1 MASPQHQQLLPHNTE
16 VSCDSSGEGGVSV
29 RISSSAKHK
38 HGGGTGALGGMGGG
52 GFMGGGSKHCKYSI
66 SSSCSSG
73 ESGVRRPAVKGLRT
87 QRKMPQL
94 FERSAGHFWD
104 PKFDSPI
111 LEEACRERCF
121 PQTQRRFRY
130 VLFYLCSASLLWGL
144 YFGANPDR
152 CDQTVFLIPT
162 ACFFLF
168 CLLLFLLTF
177 TRLYVRCYNQASLL
191 LIVVTFAL
199 TLAPQIQTAG
209 FRDLETLP
217 PEDVL
222 EDPGDFSGMDPR
234 NVTFNQDLPMGSGWA
249 PCLSPVGTFSL
260 GMEVLLLLYS
270 VLHVRLYASVLLG
283 LLYSV
288 LFEALGWL
296 HLTDA
301 VGYSW
306 SQASGGANLDWDTLH
321 WLAPAK
327 ALLHLCAHAIGI
339 HLFIMS
345 EVRSRSTFLKVGQA
359 IMHGK
364 DLEVEKALKERM
376 IHSVMPRR
384 VADDLMKQGDE
395 EGLSGENTAK
405 RYSSSGAAAVISSPK
420 NSKRN
425 KTSIPR
431 GQIIFRPFNMKRMEP
446 VSILFADIVGF
457 TKMSANKSAHALV
470 GLLNDLFGRFD
481 RLCELTC
488 CEKISTLGDCYYCV
502 AGCPEPRPDH
512 SYCCVEMGLGMIQAI
527 EQFCQEKREMV
538 NMRVGVHTGTVLCG
552 ILGMKRFKF
561 DVWSNDVNLA
571 NLMEQLGV
579 AGKVH
584 LSEATANFLD
594 DRYQRE
600 DGRVTERVGQS
611 VVADQLKGLKTY
623 LISGRKVE
631 PCHCSCSQ
639 LGLAGLEPGGGTR
652 AHTPDGPDG
661 APSACGLNQ
670 GGASDRAKSSCP
682 TCSVAPLPGEDQ
694 VLAEGMVQ
702 NGCHDDHK
710 TNSSKDTSSVKCP
723 SQATVGHGPKTL
735 NGLLSPRLEEPLTN
749 SQTSLCEMLQEKEK
763 KWGGGAM
770 GAGMDHSVLIPLR
783 SKNFRE
789 RSDAHFVDVIK
800 EDSLM
805 KDYFFKPPIHKLSHT
820 FLDRT
825 LESAYRTSYQ
835 EEVETQAVVQ
845 TFASPTFSS
854 FLDMVLCCSVFL
866 ALSLACFLRPL
877 LSPSVYP
884 PPVLALAVASLAA
897 LLEALALVLSIRV
910 AFYLNNVLSCTRTLL
925 RTISGWVPRH
935 LAGAVLVSLPAVS
948 VFSHV
953 TCDMRPSI
961 QFTMF
966 TCCAVIIAIIQYC
979 NFCQLSCWMRSAM
992 ATVVG
997 LVLLALL
1004 FSPPCRTANSVLFWS
1019 YDATNNSNGSSGGTG
1034 EPEAASDPLPRPQ
1047 DLLGPEVGV
1056 AFFLLLLLVWFLNR
1070 EFEVSYRL
1078 HYHGNV
1084 EADQHRI
1091 KIQNMRD
1098 QADWLLRN
1106 IIPIHVA
1113 EQLKVT
1119 QSYSK
1124 NHDNVGVIF
1133 ASIVN
1138 FSEFYEESYE
1148 GGKECYRVLNELI
1161 GDFDELLRKPAFD
1174 NIEKIKTIG
1183 ATYMAAAGL
1192 NTQQCAEAPH
1202 PHAHLRALFDF
1213 ALEMM
1218 RVVDDFNKNMLGF
1231 KFKLRI
1237 GFNHGPL
1244 TAGVIGTTKLL
1255 YDIWGDTVNIAS
1267 RMDTT
1272 GVECRVQVSE
1282 ESYCALSAMDYEFDY
1297 RGTVN
1302 VKGKGQM
1309 KTFLFPKSTDSGTPV
1324 PQYQLSVSPEIRVQV
1339 DGSIGR
1345 SPTDE
1350 LSNIMPSSLA
1360 GVLSNPT
1367 TSINPGV
1374 SVSLQR
1380 PETGVVEAGDRQDAR
1395 GQSYCSPTTTE
1406 NTTARSSS
1414 STTSQVGPSSLPIT
1428 SLGEPTLKVQHLN
1441 PPVTSLLG
1449 VPLTVQQ
1456 TSLPDTSFGGF
1467 PQTSTNVQK
1476 QNLPIT
1482 NVSGGTT
1489 AKVQPPNHSMAS
1501 LGGAHPST
1509 NVLRQPNL
1517 VASTTTL
1524 QPNSPQNPESW
1535 KVLEKTDTEEDCD
1548 EIIGELT
1555 KL

>member
-1 MASPQHQQLLPHNTE
+1 MVTRSLQ
-16 VSCDSSGEGGVSV
+16 
-29 RISSSAKHK
+29 
-38 HGGGTGALGGMGGG
+38 
-52 GFMGGGSKHCKYSI
+52 GGSKHCKYSI

-73 ESGVRRPAVKGLRT
+73 ESAIRKPVVKGLRT

-94 FERSAGHFWD
+94 FERSAGHFWN
-104 PKFDSPI
+104 PKFDSNI

-121 PQTQRRFRY
+121 PQTQRRFRC
-130 VLFYLCSASLLWGL
+130 VLFYLVAASLLWGL
-144 YFGANPDR
+144 FFIANANR
-152 CDQTVFLIPT
+152 CERTAFLLPT
-162 ACFFLF
+162 AAF
-168 CLLLFLLTF
+168 LLLCSVLFAFTF
-177 TRLYVRCYNQASLL
+177 TRFYVHCYNQASLL

-199 TLAPQIQTAG
+199 TLAPQIQTSG
-209 FRDLETLP
+209 FSDFNVPSLKDE
-217 PEDVL
+217 EDA
-222 EDPGDFSGMDPR
+222 GDFSGTEDK
-234 NVTFNQDLPMGSGWA
+234 NLTFEATRSGGPVA

-260 GMEVLLLLYS
+260 GMEVLSLLYS
-270 VLHVRLYASVLLG
+270 FLHVRLYASLLLG

-288 LFEALGWL
+288 LFETLGWM
-296 HLTDA
+296 HLIQGNGWRNSTEEH
-301 VGYSW
+301 
-306 SQASGGANLDWDTLH
+306 LETLY
-321 WLAPAK
+321 WLIPGRVI
-327 ALLHLCAHAIGI
+327 LHLCAHVIGI

-384 VADDLMKQGDE
+384 VADELMKQSDDDNDN
-395 EGLSGENTAK
+395 SVK
-405 RYSSSGAAAVISSPK
+405 RYSTGAVIAGASSPR
-420 NSKRN
+420 STKRK

-502 AGCPEPRPDH
+502 AGCPEPREDH
-512 SYCCVEMGLGMIQAI
+512 AYCCVEMGLGMIQAI
-527 EQFCQEKREMV
+527 EQFCQEKTEMV

-584 LSEATANFLD
+584 LSEATDKFLD
-594 DRYQRE
+594 DRYLRE
-600 DGRVTERVGQS
+600 DGRVTERIGPS
-611 VVADQLKGLKTY
+611 VVVDQLKGFKTY
-623 LISGRKVE
+623 LISGRKVK
-631 PCHCSCSQ
+631 HTQWSC
-639 LGLAGLEPGGGTR
+639 P
-652 AHTPDGPDG
+652 
-661 APSACGLNQ
+661 PSAL
-670 GGASDRAKSSCP
+670 
-682 TCSVAPLPGEDQ
+682 VAPELRKSLSASSFSHTSYILKCLFITTLFCSSLIVCIFHLNLLQGPPGR
-694 VLAEGMVQ
+694 
-702 NGCHDDHK
+702 
-710 TNSSKDTSSVKCP
+710 S
-723 SQATVGHGPKTL
+723 PKTL
-735 NGLLSPRLEEPLTN
+735 NGLLSPHLEQPLTH

-763 KWGGGAM
+763 KWPGGGGGICSM
-770 GAGMDHSVLIPLR
+770 GTMDHSALIPLR

-805 KDYFFKPPIHKLSHT
+805 KDYFFRPPINRLSHT
-820 FLDRT
+820 FIDKS

-835 EEVETQAVVQ
+835 DEVKTQAPVQ

-854 FLDMVLCCSVFL
+854 FLDMLLCCCVLL
-866 ALSLACFLRPL
+866 ALSVACLLRPL
-877 LSPSVYP
+877 VTQQPLPTP
-884 PPVLALAVASLAA
+884 ALIVAAVAAV
-897 LLEALALVLSIRV
+897 LECLALVLAIRR
-910 AFYLNNVLSCTRTLL
+910 AFYLDRVLNCTRTLL
-925 RTISGWVPRH
+925 WAISGWVPRH
-935 LAGAVLVSLPAVS
+935 MIGAVLVSLPAVA
-948 VFSHV
+948 VFSHI
-953 TCDMRPSI
+953 TCNMHDSI

-966 TCCAVIIAIIQYC
+966 TCCAVIIAIIQYS
-979 NFCQLSCWMRSAM
+979 NFCQLSFWMRSSL
-992 ATVVG
+992 ATLAG
-997 LVLLALL
+997 LTFLSVLW
-1004 FSPPCRTANSVLFWS
+1004 SPPCRFKQSYNS
-1019 YDATNNSNGSSGGTG
+1019 T
-1034 EPEAASDPLPRPQ
+1034 RPQ
-1047 DLLGPEVGV
+1047 DLLGPEALV

-1070 EFEVSYRL
+1070 EFEVNYRL

-1161 GDFDELLRKPAFD
+1161 GDFDELLRKSDFS

-1183 ATYMAAAGL
+1183 ATYMAASGL
-1192 NTQQCAEAPH
+1192 NTQQCSDQAH
-1202 PHAHLRALFDF
+1202 PHAHLRALFQF
-1213 ALEMM
+1213 SLEMM
-1218 RVVDDFNKNMLGF
+1218 HVVDDFNKNMLGF

-1282 ESYCALSAMDYEFDY
+1282 ESYCVLSGMNYEFDY

-1309 KTFLFPKSTDSGTPV
+1309 KTYLYPKNSDSGPV

-1350 LSNIMPSSLA
+1350 IANMVPAASATKVGASF
-1360 GVLSNPT
+1360 
-1367 TSINPGV
+1367 
-1374 SVSLQR
+1374 SVSSGLTGQGFAGRDFPEKTGSNGTSKTQR
-1380 PETGVVEAGDRQDAR
+1380 SASAVGLTCIPETSLSA
-1395 GQSYCSPTTTE
+1395 SPAVFGKPPDLTL
-1406 NTTARSSS
+1406 
-1414 STTSQVGPSSLPIT
+1414 TS
-1428 SLGEPTLKVQHLN
+1428 
-1441 PPVTSLLG
+1441 PPVR
-1449 VPLTVQQ
+1449 VENAEV
-1456 TSLPDTSFGGF
+1456 
-1467 PQTSTNVQK
+1467 V
-1476 QNLPIT
+1476 
-1482 NVSGGTT
+1482 
-1489 AKVQPPNHSMAS
+1489 AKME
-1501 LGGAHPST
+1501 G
-1509 NVLRQPNL
+1509 
-1517 VASTTTL
+1517 
-1524 QPNSPQNPESW
+1524 
-1535 KVLEKTDTEEDCD
+1535 
-1548 EIIGELT
+1548 EIAYMGEMT

>member
-16 VSCDSSGEGGVSV
+16 VSCDSSGDGGVSV
-29 RISSSAKHK
+29 KIGSSGKHK
-38 HGGGTGALGGMGGG
+38 HGGGPLGSIGG
-52 GFMGGGSKHCKYSI
+52 GFIGGSKHCKYSI

-73 ESGVRRPAVKGLRT
+73 ESGVRRPAVKSFRT

-104 PKFDSPI
+104 PKFDSSI

-130 VLFYLCSASLLWGL
+130 VLFYLIAAGLLWGL
-144 YFGANPDR
+144 YFAANPSR
-152 CDQTVFLIPT
+152 CDRTAFLIPT
-162 ACFFLF
+162 ASFVIF

-177 TRLYVRCYNQASLL
+177 TKLYSRCYNQASLL
-191 LIVVTFAL
+191 LILVTFIL
-199 TLAPQIQTAG
+199 TLAPQIQTPS
-209 FRDLETLP
+209 FRDPETP
-217 PEDVL
+217 TPELDV
-222 EDPGDFSGMDPR
+222 EEFSGMG
-234 NVTFNQDLPMGSGWA
+234 PMYNLSYEKLVGGSTWS

-260 GMEVLLLLYS
+260 CIEVLLLLYS

-283 LLYSV
+283 FLYSV
-288 LFEALGWL
+288 FFESLGWL
-296 HLTDA
+296 HLT
-301 VGYSW
+301 
-306 SQASGGANLDWDTLH
+306 QAGDTWNLNYQSDWDTLS
-321 WLAPAK
+321 WLGPAK
-327 ALLHLCAHAIGI
+327 ALLHLCAHAVGI

-376 IHSVMPRR
+376 IHSVMPRI
-384 VADDLMKQGDE
+384 VADELMKQGDE
-395 EGLSGENTAK
+395 EIGDNSVK
-405 RYSSSGAAAVISSPK
+405 RYSTSGAAAAISSPK
-420 NSKRN
+420 NNKRK

-481 RLCELTC
+481 RLCELTG

-512 SYCCVEMGLGMIQAI
+512 AYCCVEMGLGMIQAI

-584 LSEATANFLD
+584 LSQATANFLD
-594 DRYQRE
+594 DRYQHE
-600 DGRVTERVGQS
+600 GGQVIERIGQS

-631 PCHCSCSQ
+631 PHSHCSCSQ
-639 LGLAGLEPGGGTR
+639 LVLAGPEHADPQCPTSR
-652 AHTPDGPDG
+652 MQTPDG
-661 APSACGLNQ
+661 APPACTLPPD
-670 GGASDRAKSSCP
+670 SAKSPCVS
-682 TCSVAPLPGEDQ
+682 CSVVLIPGEDQ
-694 VLAEGMVQ
+694 VLEEGAVN
-702 NGCHDDHK
+702 NGCHDNHK
-710 TNSSKDTSSVKCP
+710 TNSTKDSSNLKFSPAVAAGR
-723 SQATVGHGPKTL
+723 SPKAL
-735 NGLLSPRLEEPLTN
+735 NGLLNPRLEALNN

-763 KWGGGAM
+763 KTWTGGAL
-770 GAGMDHSVLIPLR
+770 GMDHSALIPLR

-805 KDYFFKPPIHKLSHT
+805 KDYFYRPPINKLSLT
-820 FLDRT
+820 FLESS
-825 LESAYRTSYQ
+825 LESAYRISYQ
-835 EEVETQAVVQ
+835 EEVESQAAVQ

-854 FLDMVLCCSVFL
+854 FLDMLLCCSVFL
-866 ALSLACFLRPL
+866 ALSLALFLRPL
-877 LSPSVYP
+877 VTQQSLSPP
-884 PPVLALAVASLAA
+884 ALTLTAVAA
-897 LLEALALVLSIRV
+897 LLEALALLVAIRM
-910 AFYLNNVLSCTRTLL
+910 AFYLDCVMNCTRLL
-925 RTISGWVPRH
+925 MQAISGWIVRH
-935 LAGAVLVSLPAVS
+935 ILGAVLVSLPTVAVY
-948 VFSHV
+948 SHV
-953 TCDMRPSI
+953 TCDMHLSI

-966 TCCAVIIAIIQYC
+966 LCCAVIIAIIHYC
-979 NFCQLSCWMRSAM
+979 NFCQLSYWMRSTL
-992 ATVVG
+992 ATLVG
-997 LVLLALL
+997 LALLALL
-1004 FSPPCRTANSVLFWS
+1004 FSSPCSNSS
-1019 YDATNNSNGSSGGTG
+1019 III
-1034 EPEAASDPLPRPQ
+1034 SDSLVDPDSQPRPQ
-1047 DLLGPEVGV
+1047 DLLGPEACV

-1070 EFEVSYRL
+1070 EFEVSHRL

-1161 GDFDELLRKPAFD
+1161 GDFDELLRKPAFA

-1192 NTQQCAEAPH
+1192 NAQHCADAAH
-1202 PHAHLRALFDF
+1202 PHAHLRALFEF

-1231 KFKLRI
+1231 GFKLRI

-1282 ESYCALSAMDYEFDY
+1282 ESYCVLSGMDYEFDY

-1309 KTFLFPKSTDSGTPV
+1309 KTFLYPKSSDSGPV
-1324 PQYQLSVSPEIRVQV
+1324 PQYQLSVSPEIRAQV

-1350 LSNIMPSSLA
+1350 IASMVPATSITASSTNTLVPSTSAGSSPATGLNQEKEVDSRERRPSADTSHARRSMSHSGVQSIPVNNREGPPASSNIKQLISSSL
-1360 GVLSNPT
+1360 
-1367 TSINPGV
+1367 
-1374 SVSLQR
+1374 
-1380 PETGVVEAGDRQDAR
+1380 
-1395 GQSYCSPTTTE
+1395 GQ
-1406 NTTARSSS
+1406 
-1414 STTSQVGPSSLPIT
+1414 
-1428 SLGEPTLKVQHLN
+1428 
-1441 PPVTSLLG
+1441 
-1449 VPLTVQQ
+1449 
-1456 TSLPDTSFGGF
+1456 
-1467 PQTSTNVQK
+1467 
-1476 QNLPIT
+1476 QN
-1482 NVSGGTT
+1482 
-1489 AKVQPPNHSMAS
+1489 A
-1501 LGGAHPST
+1501 
-1509 NVLRQPNL
+1509 
-1517 VASTTTL
+1517 
-1524 QPNSPQNPESW
+1524 PQNSTAMSQKDIKKDKCEGDYDIY
-1535 KVLEKTDTEEDCD
+1535 V
-1548 EIIGELT
+1548 GEFTRL
-1555 KL
+1555 

>member
-1 MASPQHQQLLPHNTE
+1 MASPQHQQLLPRNTE
-16 VSCDSSGEGGVSV
+16 VSCDSSGDGGVSV
-29 RISSSAKHK
+29 RIGSGVKHK
-38 HGGGTGALGGMGGG
+38 HVGGPLGSIGG
-52 GFMGGGSKHCKYSI
+52 GFMVGAKHCKYSI

-73 ESGVRRPAVKGLRT
+73 ESGARRPAVKSFRS

-104 PKFDSPI
+104 PKFDSSI

-121 PQTQRRFRY
+121 PQTRRRFRF
-130 VLFYLCSASLLWGL
+130 VLFYLVAAALLWGS
-144 YFGANPDR
+144 YFAANPSR
-152 CDQTVFLIPT
+152 CDRTAFLLPT
-162 ACFFLF
+162 ASFLLF

-177 TRLYVRCYNQASLL
+177 TKLYSRCYNLVSLL

-199 TLAPQIQTAG
+199 TLAPQIQTSS
-209 FRDLETLP
+209 FRDPETPTLDLE
-217 PEDVL
+217 EY
-222 EDPGDFSGMDPR
+222 SGMGPTYNLSYDRPLGG
-234 NVTFNQDLPMGSGWA
+234 NPWS

-260 GMEVLLLLYS
+260 CIEVLLLLYS
-270 VLHVRLYASVLLG
+270 VLHVRLYASVVLG
-283 LLYSV
+283 FLYSV
-288 LFEALGWL
+288 VFESLGWL
-296 HLTDA
+296 HLT
-301 VGYSW
+301 
-306 SQASGGANLDWDTLH
+306 QAGANWSFASQSDWDTLC
-321 WLAPAK
+321 WLGPAK

-376 IHSVMPRR
+376 IHSVMPRL
-384 VADDLMKQGDE
+384 VADELMKQGDE
-395 EGLSGENTAK
+395 EIGDNSVK
-405 RYSSSGAAAVISSPK
+405 RYSTSGAAAVISSPK
-420 NSKRN
+420 NNKRK

-431 GQIIFRPFNMKRMEP
+431 GHIIFRPFNMKRMEP

-481 RLCELTC
+481 RLCELTG

-512 SYCCVEMGLGMIQAI
+512 AYCCVEMGLGMIQAI

-584 LSEATANFLD
+584 LSQATANFLD
-594 DRYQRE
+594 DRYQHE
-600 DGRVTERVGQS
+600 DGQVIERIGHS

-631 PCHCSCSQ
+631 PPSLCSCSQ
-639 LGLAGLEPGGGTR
+639 SGSAGPEQVDPRCPTSR
-652 AHTPDGPDG
+652 VHTPDA
-661 APSACGLNQ
+661 APSASPLPPD
-670 GGASDRAKSSCP
+670 SAKSPCVS
-682 TCSVAPLPGEDQ
+682 CSVVLIPGEDQ
-694 VLAEGMVQ
+694 VLEEGAVH

-710 TNSSKDTSSVKCP
+710 TNISKDITNLKCSP
-723 SQATVGHGPKTL
+723 AVSAGRSPKAL
-735 NGLLSPRLEEPLTN
+735 NGLLSPQLEALNN

-763 KWGGGAM
+763 KTWSGGHM
-770 GAGMDHSVLIPLR
+770 GMDHSALIPLR

-805 KDYFFKPPIHKLSHT
+805 KDYFYRPPINKLSLT
-820 FLDRT
+820 FLESS
-825 LESAYRTSYQ
+825 LESAYRISYQ
-835 EEVETQAVVQ
+835 EEVETQAPVQ

-854 FLDMVLCCSVFL
+854 FLDMLLCCLVFL

-877 LSPSVYP
+877 VSQQSLSTP
-884 PPVLALAVASLAA
+884 ALILTAGAT
-897 LLEALALVLSIRV
+897 LLEAVALLVAIRM
-910 AFYLNNVLSCTRTLL
+910 AFYLDSVLHCTRVLMSA
-925 RTISGWVPRH
+925 ISGWIARH
-935 LAGAVLVSLPAVS
+935 FIGAVLVSLPTVA

-953 TCDMRPSI
+953 ACDMHLSI

-966 TCCAVIIAIIQYC
+966 ICCAVFIAIIQYC
-979 NFCQLSCWMRSAM
+979 NFCQLSYWMRSVL
-992 ATVVG
+992 ATLVG
-997 LVLLALL
+997 LTLLALL
-1004 FSPPCRTANSVLFWS
+1004 FSSPCSVAKSLFFWS
-1019 YDATNNSNGSSGGTG
+1019 DVQSHNSSSNNGSIFM
-1034 EPEAASDPLPRPQ
+1034 SDSPADPNPQ
-1047 DLLGPEVGV
+1047 DLLGPEACV
-1056 AFFLLLLLVWFLNR
+1056 AFFLVLLLIWFLNR
-1070 EFEVSYRL
+1070 EFEVSHRL

-1161 GDFDELLRKPAFD
+1161 GDFDELLRKPAFS
-1174 NIEKIKTIG
+1174 NMEKIKTIG

-1192 NTQQCAEAPH
+1192 NAQQCADAAH
-1202 PHAHLRALFDF
+1202 PHAHLRALFEF

-1231 KFKLRI
+1231 GFKLRI

-1282 ESYCALSAMDYEFDY
+1282 ESYCVLNGMDYEFDY

-1309 KTFLFPKSTDSGTPV
+1309 KTFLYPKSSDSGPV
-1324 PQYQLSVSPEIRVQV
+1324 PQYQLSVSPEIRAQV

-1350 LSNIMPSSLA
+1350 IASMVPATGITASSTNTLVPS
-1360 GVLSNPT
+1360 
-1367 TSINPGV
+1367 TS
-1374 SVSLQR
+1374 
-1380 PETGVVEAGDRQDAR
+1380 TG
-1395 GQSYCSPTTTE
+1395 
-1406 NTTARSSS
+1406 S
-1414 STTSQVGPSSLPIT
+1414 STTTGLSHEKQADSRERRPSTETKRST
-1428 SLGEPTLKVQHLN
+1428 SHLEA
-1441 PPVTSLLG
+1441 PPPPSANNKLIISSS
-1449 VPLTVQQ
+1449 VQQ
-1456 TSLPDTSFGGF
+1456 NA
-1467 PQTSTNVQK
+1467 PQ
-1476 QNLPIT
+1476 
-1482 NVSGGTT
+1482 
-1489 AKVQPPNHSMAS
+1489 
-1501 LGGAHPST
+1501 
-1509 NVLRQPNL
+1509 
-1517 VASTTTL
+1517 STTTMS
-1524 QPNSPQNPESW
+1524 Q
-1535 KVLEKTDTEEDCD
+1535 KDVKKDKCD
-1548 EIIGELT
+1548 DDHDSNVGELT
-1555 KL
+1555 RL

>member
-1 MASPQHQQLLPHNTE
+1 MASPQHQQLLPHSTE
-16 VSCDSSGEGGVSV
+16 VSCDSSGDGGASV
-29 RISSSAKHK
+29 RIASGVKHK
-38 HGGGTGALGGMGGG
+38 HGGGPLGAIGGG
-52 GFMGGGSKHCKYSI
+52 VIGGSKRCKYSI

-73 ESGVRRPAVKGLRT
+73 ESGVRRPAVKSFRSH
-87 QRKMPQL
+87 RRMPQL

-104 PKFDSPI
+104 PKFDSSI

-130 VLFYLCSASLLWGL
+130 VLFYLIAAGLLWGL
-144 YFGANPDR
+144 YFAANPSR
-152 CDQTVFLIPT
+152 CDRTVFLIPT
-162 ACFFLF
+162 ASFLLF

-177 TRLYVRCYNQASLL
+177 TKLYAYCYNQASLL
-191 LIVVTFAL
+191 LIAVTFSL
-199 TLAPQIQTAG
+199 TLAPQIQTCAYM
-209 FRDLETLP
+209 DPEAPTPELEL
-217 PEDVL
+217 D
-222 EDPGDFSGMDPR
+222 DFSGMGPTY
-234 NVTFNQDLPMGSGWA
+234 NLSLEKLVSGSTRT
-249 PCLSPVGTFSL
+249 PCLSPVGMFSL
-260 GMEVLLLLYS
+260 CIEVLLLLYS
-270 VLHVRLYASVLLG
+270 VLHVRLYASVILG

-288 LFEALGWL
+288 FFECLGWW
-296 HLTDA
+296 HLIRDGQSSSA
-301 VGYSW
+301 A
-306 SQASGGANLDWDTLH
+306 SQSDWDMLT
-321 WLAPAK
+321 WLGPAK

-376 IHSVMPRR
+376 IHSVMPRI
-384 VADDLMKQGDE
+384 VADELMKQGDE
-395 EGLSGENTAK
+395 ELGDHSVK
-405 RYSSSGAAAVISSPK
+405 RYSTSGAAAAISSPK
-420 NSKRN
+420 NNKRK

-481 RLCELTC
+481 RLCELTG

-512 SYCCVEMGLGMIQAI
+512 AYCCVEMGLGMIQAI

-584 LSEATANFLD
+584 LSQATANFLD
-594 DRYQRE
+594 GRYQHE
-600 DGRVTERVGQS
+600 DGQVNERIGPS
-611 VVADQLKGLKTY
+611 VVADQLKGMKTY
-623 LISGRKVE
+623 LISARKLE
-631 PCHCSCSQ
+631 PRSHCSCTQ
-639 LGLAGLEPGGGTR
+639 LVLSGPEPPDPR
-652 AHTPDGPDG
+652 YPVPRVHTPDG
-661 APSACGLNQ
+661 APSACILAPDQ
-670 GGASDRAKSSCP
+670 AMSPCLS
-682 TCSVAPLPGEDQ
+682 CSVVLIPGENQ
-694 VLAEGMVQ
+694 VQEEEAVH
-702 NGCHDDHK
+702 NGCHDNHK
-710 TNSSKDTSSVKCP
+710 NNSNKDSSSLKRSPAV
-723 SQATVGHGPKTL
+723 SAGRGPKAL
-735 NGLLSPRLEEPLTN
+735 NGLLSPQLEALNN

-763 KWGGGAM
+763 KTWSGGAM
-770 GAGMDHSVLIPLR
+770 SMDHSALIPLR

-805 KDYFFKPPIHKLSHT
+805 KDYFYKPPINQLSLT
-820 FLDRT
+820 FPERS

-835 EEVETQAVVQ
+835 EEVESQVAVQ

-854 FLDMVLCCSVFL
+854 FLDMLLCSSVFL

-877 LSPSVYP
+877 VTQQTPSTP
-884 PPVLALAVASLAA
+884 ALVVTSAAA
-897 LLEALALVLSIRV
+897 LIEALALLFATRM
-910 AFYLNNVLSCTRTLL
+910 AFYLDGALTCTRVLM
-925 RTISGWVPRH
+925 RAIAGWIPRH
-935 LAGAVLVSLPAVS
+935 FIGALLVSLPAAAVFAHVS
-948 VFSHV
+948 
-953 TCDMRPSI
+953 CDMHLSF

-966 TCCAVIIAIIQYC
+966 LCCAVIITIIQYC
-979 NFCQLSCWMRSAM
+979 NFCQLSYWMRSTV
-992 ATVVG
+992 ATLVG
-997 LVLLALL
+997 LALLVLLFSSPCSVAKSL
-1004 FSPPCRTANSVLFWS
+1004 FFWPVGQ
-1019 YDATNNSNGSSGGTG
+1019 NISNGS
-1034 EPEAASDPLPRPQ
+1034 AIASDGPAESDPQPHPR
-1047 DLLGPEVGV
+1047 DLLGPEVCV

-1161 GDFDELLRKPAFD
+1161 GDFDELLRKPSFA

-1192 NTQQCAEAPH
+1192 NAQQCADAAH
-1202 PHAHLRALFDF
+1202 PHAHLRALFEF
-1213 ALEMM
+1213 SLEMM

-1231 KFKLRI
+1231 GFKLRI

-1282 ESYCALSAMDYEFDY
+1282 ESYCVLSGMDYEFDY

-1309 KTFLFPKSTDSGTPV
+1309 KTFLYPKSSDSGPV
-1324 PQYQLSVSPEIRVQV
+1324 PQYQLSVSPEIRAQV

-1350 LSNIMPSSLA
+1350 IASM
-1360 GVLSNPT
+1360 VPT
-1367 TSINPGV
+1367 TSATTRNTSTIVASASAGSSAAGLHDKGAGSRERRPSADAHARR
-1374 SVSLQR
+1374 SVSHSGLTCIPVTHLEGPTAQQLN
-1380 PETGVVEAGDRQDAR
+1380 VSAQQAVKDAR
-1395 GQSYCSPTTTE
+1395 K
-1406 NTTARSSS
+1406 
-1414 STTSQVGPSSLPIT
+1414 TSHDG
-1428 SLGEPTLKVQHLN
+1428 N
-1441 PPVTSLLG
+1441 
-1449 VPLTVQQ
+1449 
-1456 TSLPDTSFGGF
+1456 
-1467 PQTSTNVQK
+1467 
-1476 QNLPIT
+1476 
-1482 NVSGGTT
+1482 
-1489 AKVQPPNHSMAS
+1489 A
-1501 LGGAHPST
+1501 
-1509 NVLRQPNL
+1509 
-1517 VASTTTL
+1517 
-1524 QPNSPQNPESW
+1524 
-1535 KVLEKTDTEEDCD
+1535 
-1548 EIIGELT
+1548 GELT
-1555 KL
+1555 RL

>member
-1 MASPQHQQLLPHNTE
+1 MASPQHQQLLPQNTE
-16 VSCDSSGEGGVSV
+16 VSCDSSGDGGVSV
-29 RISSSAKHK
+29 RIGSS
-38 HGGGTGALGGMGGG
+38 
-52 GFMGGGSKHCKYSI
+52 FIGGSKHCKYSI

-73 ESGVRRPAVKGLRT
+73 ESGARRTVGKSFRT
-87 QRKMPQL
+87 QKKMPQL

-104 PKFDSPI
+104 PKFDSSI

-130 VLFYLCSASLLWGL
+130 VLFYLVASALLWGL
-144 YFGANPDR
+144 YFAVNPSR
-152 CDQTVFLIPT
+152 CDRTAFLLPT
-162 ACFFLF
+162 ASFLLF

-177 TRLYVRCYNQASLL
+177 TKLYSRCYNQASLL
-191 LIVVTFAL
+191 LILVTFTL
-199 TLAPQIQTAG
+199 TLAPQIQTSS
-209 FRDLETLP
+209 FRDPETPTPALEV
-217 PEDVL
+217 E
-222 EDPGDFSGMDPR
+222 DFSGMGP
-234 NVTFNQDLPMGSGWA
+234 TFNLSHDKLLGGSTWS

-260 GMEVLLLLYS
+260 CIEVLLLLYS

-283 LLYSV
+283 FLYSV
-288 LFEALGWL
+288 FFESLGWL
-296 HLTDA
+296 HLMQAGDN
-301 VGYSW
+301 W
-306 SQASGGANLDWDTLH
+306 SLASQSEWDMLC
-321 WLAPAK
+321 WLGPAK

-376 IHSVMPRR
+376 IHSVMPRI

-395 EGLSGENTAK
+395 EMGDNSVK
-405 RYSSSGAAAVISSPK
+405 RYSTSGAAAVISSPK
-420 NSKRN
+420 NNKCK

-481 RLCELTC
+481 RLCELTG

-512 SYCCVEMGLGMIQAI
+512 AYCCVEMGLGMIQAI

-584 LSEATANFLD
+584 LSQATANFLD
-594 DRYQRE
+594 DRYQHE
-600 DGRVTERVGQS
+600 DGQVIERIGQS
-611 VVADQLKGLKTY
+611 VVADQLKGRC
-623 LISGRKVE
+623 SE
-631 PCHCSCSQ
+631 SMSPCTSCSVV
-639 LGLAGLEPGGGTR
+639 LI
-652 AHTPDGPDG
+652 
-661 APSACGLNQ
+661 
-670 GGASDRAKSSCP
+670 
-682 TCSVAPLPGEDQ
+682 PGEDQ
-694 VLAEGMVQ
+694 VLEEGAVH

-710 TNSSKDTSSVKCP
+710 TNSTISVGR
-723 SQATVGHGPKTL
+723 SPKTL
-735 NGLLSPRLEEPLTN
+735 NGLLSPQLEALNN

-763 KWGGGAM
+763 KTWSGGTM
-770 GAGMDHSVLIPLR
+770 GMDHSALIPLR

-805 KDYFFKPPIHKLSHT
+805 KDYFYRPPINKLSLT
-820 FLDRT
+820 FLERS
-825 LESAYRTSYQ
+825 LESAYRISYQ
-835 EEVETQAVVQ
+835 EEVSAVQ

-854 FLDMVLCCSVFL
+854 FLDMLLCCSVFL

-877 LSPSVYP
+877 VSQQSLSMP
-884 PPVLALAVASLAA
+884 ALILTAVAT
-897 LLEALALVLSIRV
+897 LLEAVALLFAIRM
-910 AFYLNNVLSCTRTLL
+910 AFYLDSVLNCTRLL
-925 RTISGWVPRH
+925 MRAISGWIARH
-935 LAGAVLVSLPAVS
+935 FIGAVLVSLPTVA

-953 TCDMRPSI
+953 TCDMHLSI

-966 TCCAVIIAIIQYC
+966 ICCAGIIAIIQYS
-979 NFCQLSCWMRSAM
+979 NFCQLSYWMRSVL
-992 ATVVG
+992 ATLVG
-997 LVLLALL
+997 LALLALL
-1004 FSPPCRTANSVLFWS
+1004 FGSPSTAPWS
-1019 YDATNNSNGSSGGTG
+1019 CLKRAD
-1034 EPEAASDPLPRPQ
+1034 PQ
-1047 DLLGPEVGV
+1047 DLLGPEACV
-1056 AFFLLLLLVWFLNR
+1056 AFFLVLLLIWFLNR
-1070 EFEVSYRL
+1070 EFEVSHRL

-1084 EADQHRI
+1084 EADKHRI

-1161 GDFDELLRKPAFD
+1161 GDFDELLRKPAFS
-1174 NIEKIKTIG
+1174 NMEKIKTIG

-1192 NTQQCAEAPH
+1192 NAQQCADAAH
-1202 PHAHLRALFDF
+1202 PHAHLRALFEF

-1218 RVVDDFNKNMLGF
+1218 CVVDDFNKNMLGF
-1231 KFKLRI
+1231 GFKLRI

-1282 ESYCALSAMDYEFDY
+1282 ESYCVLSAMDYEFDY

-1309 KTFLFPKSTDSGTPV
+1309 KTFLYPKSSDSGPV

-1350 LSNIMPSSLA
+1350 IASM
-1360 GVLSNPT
+1360 VPT
-1367 TSINPGV
+1367 TSMAA
-1374 SVSLQR
+1374 SS
-1380 PETGVVEAGDRQDAR
+1380 T
-1395 GQSYCSPTTTE
+1395 
-1406 NTTARSSS
+1406 NTTIPSASAGS
-1414 STTSQVGPSSLPIT
+1414 STTTGLSHGKEADSHERHSSTETSHARQSTSHLEGPPSSANNKQLII
-1428 SLGEPTLKVQHLN
+1428 S
-1441 PPVTSLLG
+1441 SSA
-1449 VPLTVQQ
+1449 QQ
-1456 TSLPDTSFGGF
+1456 
-1467 PQTSTNVQK
+1467 N
-1476 QNLPIT
+1476 
-1482 NVSGGTT
+1482 
-1489 AKVQPPNHSMAS
+1489 
-1501 LGGAHPST
+1501 
-1509 NVLRQPNL
+1509 
-1517 VASTTTL
+1517 TL
-1524 QPNSPQNPESW
+1524 QNSQ
-1535 KVLEKTDTEEDCD
+1535 KDKCD
-1548 EIIGELT
+1548 DDYDSNVGELT
-1555 KL
+1555 RL

>member
-1 MASPQHQQLLPHNTE
+1 MASPQHQQLIPHNTE
-16 VSCDSSGEGGVSV
+16 ASCDSSGEGSVSV
-29 RISSSAKHK
+29 RISSR
-38 HGGGTGALGGMGGG
+38 
-52 GFMGGGSKHCKYSI
+52 GSKHCKYSI

-73 ESGVRRPAVKGLRT
+73 ESGAKRAAVKNFRSH
-87 QRKMPQL
+87 RNIPQL

-104 PKFDSPI
+104 PKFDSSI

-121 PQTQRRFRY
+121 PQTRRRFRY
-130 VLFYLCSASLLWGL
+130 VLFYLAAASVLWGL
-144 YFGANPDR
+144 YFAVNPSR
-152 CDQTVFLIPT
+152 CDRKAFLLP
-162 ACFFLF
+162 AAAFLLF

-177 TRLYVRCYNQASLL
+177 TRFYGRFYNQVSLL
-191 LIVVTFAL
+191 LILATFSL
-199 TLAPQIQTAG
+199 TLAPQIRTSG
-209 FRDLETLP
+209 FRDFERSP
-217 PEDVL
+217 VESD
-222 EDPGDFSGMDPR
+222 EGDFSGMGADYY
-234 NVTFNQDLPMGSGWA
+234 NVSLGKNATQCSSA
-249 PCLSPVGTFSL
+249 PCISPVGTFSL
-260 GMEVLLLLYS
+260 CMEVLLLLYS
-270 VLHVRLYASVLLG
+270 VLHIRLYASVLLG
-283 LLYSV
+283 LLYS
-288 LFEALGWL
+288 LIFEGLGWL
-296 HLTDA
+296 YLTGLTEA
-301 VGYSW
+301 PGSA
-306 SQASGGANLDWDTLH
+306 SQADWDTLR
-321 WLAPAK
+321 WLGPAK

-376 IHSVMPRR
+376 IHSVMPRI
-384 VADDLMKQGDE
+384 VADDLMKQGDDE
-395 EGLSGENTAK
+395 LGDGSVK
-405 RYSSSGAAAVISSPK
+405 RYSSSGAAAAISSPK
-420 NSKRN
+420 SNKRK

-431 GQIIFRPFNMKRMEP
+431 GHLIFRPFNMKRMEP

-502 AGCPEPRPDH
+502 AGCPEPRPEH
-512 SYCCVEMGLGMIQAI
+512 AYCCVEMGLGMIQAI
-527 EQFCQEKREMV
+527 EQFCQEKKEMV

-594 DRYQRE
+594 DRYLRE
-600 DGRVTERVGQS
+600 DGRVVERVGQS
-611 VVADQLKGLKTY
+611 VVSDQLKGGLFRSLPTHGLSVY
-623 LISGRKVE
+623 LPPPNSPSPR
-631 PCHCSCSQ
+631 
-639 LGLAGLEPGGGTR
+639 
-652 AHTPDGPDG
+652 TPRPSHYPPLHRPPWG
-661 APSACGLNQ
+661 APP
-670 GGASDRAKSSCP
+670 ASGPRPRAP
-682 TCSVAPLPGEDQ
+682 
-694 VLAEGMVQ
+694 
-702 NGCHDDHK
+702 
-710 TNSSKDTSSVKCP
+710 
-723 SQATVGHGPKTL
+723 
-735 NGLLSPRLEEPLTN
+735 NGLLGPQGAEPLTT

-763 KWGGGAM
+763 KETWCVGGGAVGAM
-770 GAGMDHSVLIPLR
+770 GAGMDHAALIPLR
-783 SKNFRE
+783 SKNFRQ

-805 KDYFFKPPIHKLSHT
+805 QDYFYKPPINKLSHT
-820 FLDRT
+820 FLDKS
-825 LESAYRTSYQ
+825 LESAYRCSYQ
-835 EEVETQAVVQ
+835 KEVGVESQAAVQ
-845 TFASPTFSS
+845 TFTSPTFSS
-854 FLDMVLCCSVFL
+854 FLDMLLCCWVFL

-877 LSPSVYP
+877 VSGQGPSALP
-884 PPVLALAVASLAA
+884 LASTAVLAL
-897 LLEALALVLSIRV
+897 LELLALM
-910 AFYLNNVLSCTRTLL
+910 AFYLDCVLSCTRYLM
-925 RTISGWVPRH
+925 RTVSCWWPRH
-935 LAGAVLVSLPAVS
+935 LIGAVLVSLPALA
-948 VFSHV
+948 VFVHV
-953 TCDMRPSI
+953 TCNMHLSI

-979 NFCQLSCWMRSAM
+979 NFCHLSYWMRSAL
-992 ATVVG
+992 ATLVG
-997 LVLLALL
+997 SALRQL
-1004 FSPPCRTANSVLFWS
+1004 FPSRPSRSDDPFDNSS
-1019 YDATNNSNGSSGGTG
+1019 RSSSSSNAS
-1034 EPEAASDPLPRPQ
+1034 AAVTDGRPDPLPRPQ
-1047 DLLGPEVGV
+1047 DLLGPEACV
-1056 AFFLLLLLVWFLNR
+1056 AFSLLLLLVWFLNR

-1124 NHDNVGVIF
+1124 NHDDVAVIF

-1161 GDFDELLRKPAFD
+1161 GDFDELLRKPAFG

-1183 ATYMAAAGL
+1183 ASYMAASGL
-1192 NTQQCAEAPH
+1192 NTQQCADTAH
-1202 PHAHLRALFDF
+1202 PQAHLRALFEF

-1231 KFKLRI
+1231 GFKLRI

-1282 ESYCALSAMDYEFDY
+1282 ESYCVLSGMEYDFDY

-1309 KTFLFPKSTDSGTPV
+1309 KTFLYPKSSESGPV
-1324 PQYQLSVSPEIRVQV
+1324 PQYQLSVSPEIRAQV

-1350 LSNIMPSSLA
+1350 IASMVTATSLAVNPVAVGSLACRESKSSLWA
-1360 GVLSNPT
+1360 TASQEN
-1367 TSINPGV
+1367 
-1374 SVSLQR
+1374 
-1380 PETGVVEAGDRQDAR
+1380 AMR
-1395 GQSYCSPTTTE
+1395 G
-1406 NTTARSSS
+1406 
-1414 STTSQVGPSSLPIT
+1414 
-1428 SLGEPTLKVQHLN
+1428 
-1441 PPVTSLLG
+1441 
-1449 VPLTVQQ
+1449 
-1456 TSLPDTSFGGF
+1456 
-1467 PQTSTNVQK
+1467 
-1476 QNLPIT
+1476 
-1482 NVSGGTT
+1482 
-1489 AKVQPPNHSMAS
+1489 
-1501 LGGAHPST
+1501 
-1509 NVLRQPNL
+1509 
-1517 VASTTTL
+1517 
-1524 QPNSPQNPESW
+1524 
-1535 KVLEKTDTEEDCD
+1535 
-1548 EIIGELT
+1548 
-1555 KL
+1555 

>member
-1 MASPQHQQLLPHNTE
+1 ML
-16 VSCDSSGEGGVSV
+16 
-29 RISSSAKHK
+29 
-38 HGGGTGALGGMGGG
+38 
-52 GFMGGGSKHCKYSI
+52 
-66 SSSCSSG
+66 
-73 ESGVRRPAVKGLRT
+73 
-87 QRKMPQL
+87 
-94 FERSAGHFWD
+94 
-104 PKFDSPI
+104 
-111 LEEACRERCF
+111 
-121 PQTQRRFRY
+121 
-130 VLFYLCSASLLWGL
+130 
-144 YFGANPDR
+144 
-152 CDQTVFLIPT
+152 
-162 ACFFLF
+162 
-168 CLLLFLLTF
+168 
-177 TRLYVRCYNQASLL
+177 
-191 LIVVTFAL
+191 
-199 TLAPQIQTAG
+199 
-209 FRDLETLP
+209 
-217 PEDVL
+217 
-222 EDPGDFSGMDPR
+222 
-234 NVTFNQDLPMGSGWA
+234 
-249 PCLSPVGTFSL
+249 
-260 GMEVLLLLYS
+260 
-270 VLHVRLYASVLLG
+270 
-283 LLYSV
+283 
-288 LFEALGWL
+288 
-296 HLTDA
+296 
-301 VGYSW
+301 
-306 SQASGGANLDWDTLH
+306 
-321 WLAPAK
+321 
-327 ALLHLCAHAIGI
+327 
-339 HLFIMS
+339 
-345 EVRSRSTFLKVGQA
+345 
-359 IMHGK
+359 
-364 DLEVEKALKERM
+364 
-376 IHSVMPRR
+376 
-384 VADDLMKQGDE
+384 
-395 EGLSGENTAK
+395 
-405 RYSSSGAAAVISSPK
+405 
-420 NSKRN
+420 
-425 KTSIPR
+425 
-431 GQIIFRPFNMKRMEP
+431 
-446 VSILFADIVGF
+446 
-457 TKMSANKSAHALV
+457 
-470 GLLNDLFGRFD
+470 
-481 RLCELTC
+481 
-488 CEKISTLGDCYYCV
+488 
-502 AGCPEPRPDH
+502 
-512 SYCCVEMGLGMIQAI
+512 
-527 EQFCQEKREMV
+527 
-538 NMRVGVHTGTVLCG
+538 
-552 ILGMKRFKF
+552 
-561 DVWSNDVNLA
+561 
-571 NLMEQLGV
+571 
-579 AGKVH
+579 
-584 LSEATANFLD
+584 
-594 DRYQRE
+594 
-600 DGRVTERVGQS
+600 
-611 VVADQLKGLKTY
+611 GLKTY

-631 PCHCSCSQ
+631 PCQCSCSQ

-652 AHTPDGPDG
+652 SHNPDGSPG
-661 APSACGLNQ
+661 APSACGLTQ
-670 GGASDRAKSSCP
+670 GGASDWAKASCP
-682 TCSVAPLPGEDQ
+682 TCRVSPVAVGGNQ
-694 VLAEGMVQ
+694 VLEEGMVQ
-702 NGCHDDHK
+702 NGCHDDHRS
-710 TNSSKDTSSVKCP
+710 NSSKAP
-723 SQATVGHGPKTL
+723 VGRSPKAH

-763 KWGGGAM
+763 KWGGAAM
-770 GAGMDHSVLIPLR
+770 GMDHSALIPLR

-820 FLDRT
+820 FLDRS

-835 EEVETQAVVQ
+835 EEVETQAMVQ

-854 FLDMVLCCSVFL
+854 FLDMVLCCSVLL

-877 LSPSVYP
+877 LSLPGTP
-884 PPVLALAVASLAA
+884 LPALALAVASVAA
-897 LLEALALVLSIRV
+897 LLEAVALVLSIRV
-910 AFYLNNVLSCTRTLL
+910 AFYLNNVMSCTRSLL
-925 RTISGWVPRH
+925 STISGWVPRH
-935 LAGAVLVSLPAVS
+935 VTGAVLVSLPAVS

-953 TCDMRPSI
+953 TCDMHLSI

-1004 FSPPCRTANSVLFWS
+1004 FSPPCRTAKTDSFWS
-1019 YDATNNSNGSSGGTG
+1019 DDATRNNSNRSSVGIGQLKTTR
-1034 EPEAASDPLPRPQ
+1034 DPVPCPQ

-1161 GDFDELLRKPAFD
+1161 GDFDELLRKPAFN

-1218 RVVDDFNKNMLGF
+1218 SVVDDFNKNMLGF

-1282 ESYCALSAMDYEFDY
+1282 ESYCALSAMGYEFDY

-1360 GVLSNPT
+1360 VAPCT
-1367 TSINPGV
+1367 TTPSPSLGV
-1374 SVSLQR
+1374 STGLLR
-1380 PETGVVEAGDRQDAR
+1380 PETGLVEPGDRPDTREQY
-1395 GQSYCSPTTTE
+1395 YCNHTTTE
-1406 NTTARSSS
+1406 TTLTRSSS
-1414 STTSQVGPSSLPIT
+1414 SSQVGLSSLPIT
-1428 SLGEPTLKVQHLN
+1428 SLGEATLKGIQPN
-1441 PPVTSLLG
+1441 PPISSLLG
-1449 VPLTVQQ
+1449 IPLTVQQ
-1456 TSLPDTSFGGF
+1456 TNVPITSLAGC
-1467 PQTSTNVQK
+1467 PQTSTNVQHH
-1476 QNLPIT
+1476 NLPIT
-1482 NVSGGTT
+1482 TIDGATS
-1489 AKVQPPNHSMAS
+1489 AKIQ
-1501 LGGAHPST
+1501 
-1509 NVLRQPNL
+1509 QPNS
-1517 VASTTTL
+1517 STSVVQQQSPVVSSTTL
-1524 QPNSPQNPESW
+1524 QTHFIQNPTTVESW
-1535 KVLEKTDTEEDCD
+1535 KVLEKTEDQETCD
-1548 EIIGELT
+1548 EIIRDIT

>member
-1 MASPQHQQLLPHNTE
+1 MASPQHQQLLPQNTE
-16 VSCDSSGEGGVSV
+16 VSCDSSGDGGVSV
-29 RISSSAKHK
+29 RIGSTVRHK
-38 HGGGTGALGGMGGG
+38 HGGGPLGSIGGG
-52 GFMGGGSKHCKYSI
+52 LIGGSKHCKYSI
-66 SSSCSSG
+66 SSSCGSG
-73 ESGVRRPAVKGLRT
+73 ESGVRKPTVRSFRT
-87 QRKMPQL
+87 HKKMPQL

-104 PKFDSPI
+104 PKFDSSI

-130 VLFYLCSASLLWGL
+130 VILYLMAVGCLWGL
-144 YFGANPDR
+144 YFAANPSR
-152 CDQTVFLIPT
+152 CDRAVFLLPT
-162 ACFFLF
+162 ASFLLF
-168 CLLLFLLTF
+168 CILLFLLTF
-177 TRLYVRCYNQASLL
+177 TKLYARFYNQASLL
-191 LIVVTFAL
+191 LIVVTFIL
-199 TLAPQIQTAG
+199 TLAPQIQTSG
-209 FRDLETLP
+209 FRDPETPTPTPDLE
-217 PEDVL
+217 E
-222 EDPGDFSGMDPR
+222 FSGMGSAY
-234 NVTFNQDLPMGSGWA
+234 NLSQDQLVGGGTWS
-249 PCLSPVGTFSL
+249 PCISPVGTFSL
-260 GMEVLLLLYS
+260 CIEVLLLLYS

-283 LLYSV
+283 LFYSV
-288 LFEALGWL
+288 FFETLGWL
-296 HLTDA
+296 HLTQA
-301 VGYSW
+301 RANW
-306 SQASGGANLDWDTLH
+306 SIASQSDWDTLC
-321 WLAPAK
+321 WLGPAK
-327 ALLHLCAHAIGI
+327 ALLHLCAHVIGI

-376 IHSVMPRR
+376 IHSVMPRI
-384 VADDLMKQGDE
+384 VADELMKQGDE
-395 EGLSGENTAK
+395 EMGDHSVK
-405 RYSSSGAAAVISSPK
+405 RYSTSGAAAAISSPK
-420 NSKRN
+420 NNKRK

-481 RLCELTC
+481 RLCELTG

-512 SYCCVEMGLGMIQAI
+512 AYCCVEMGLGMIQAI

-584 LSEATANFLD
+584 LSQATANFLD
-594 DRYQRE
+594 DRFQHE
-600 DGRVTERVGQS
+600 DAQVTERIGQS

-623 LISGRKVE
+623 LVSARKIE
-631 PCHCSCSQ
+631 ANSHCNCSQ
-639 LGLAGLEPGGGTR
+639 TGLAGPEIADPWCPMPR
-652 AHTPDGPDG
+652 VHTPDG
-661 APSACGLNQ
+661 APSPCIVDP
-670 GGASDRAKSSCP
+670 DRAKSPCLS
-682 TCSVAPLPGEDQ
+682 CSVVPIAGEEQDLEEGP
-694 VLAEGMVQ
+694 VL
-702 NGCHDDHK
+702 NGGHDDSK
-710 TNSSKDTSSVKCP
+710 TNSSKETPQLKCSP
-723 SQATVGHGPKTL
+723 VVSARRNPKAL
-735 NGLLSPRLEEPLTN
+735 NGLLSPRLEALNN

-763 KWGGGAM
+763 KTWSGGAL
-770 GAGMDHSVLIPLR
+770 GMDHSALIPLR

-805 KDYFFKPPIHKLSHT
+805 KDYFYRPPINKLSLT
-820 FLDRT
+820 FLERS
-825 LESAYRTSYQ
+825 LESAYRISYQ
-835 EEVETQAVVQ
+835 EEVETQAAVQ

-854 FLDMVLCCSVFL
+854 FLDMLLCCSVFL
-866 ALSLACFLRPL
+866 ALSLACFLRTLVTQQKLSTPAVSLTAAATL
-877 LSPSVYP
+877 LET
-884 PPVLALAVASLAA
+884 LALLF
-897 LLEALALVLSIRV
+897 SIRM
-910 AFYLNNVLSCTRTLL
+910 AFYLDSTLRCTQVLMSA
-925 RTISGWVPRH
+925 ISGWIARH
-935 LAGAVLVSLPAVS
+935 FIGAVLVSAPAVA

-953 TCDMRPSI
+953 TCDMHHSI

-966 TCCAVIIAIIQYC
+966 VCCSVIIAIIQYC
-979 NFCQLSCWMRSAM
+979 NFCQLSYWMRSTL
-992 ATVVG
+992 ATLVG
-997 LVLLALL
+997 LGLLVLLFSSPCSVAKSL
-1004 FSPPCRTANSVLFWS
+1004 FHWSDRQNNNTNSSTVMSDSPVGP
-1019 YDATNNSNGSSGGTG
+1019 
-1034 EPEAASDPLPRPQ
+1034 DPQLRPQ
-1047 DLLGPEVGV
+1047 DLLGPEACV

-1070 EFEVSYRL
+1070 EFEVSHRL

-1161 GDFDELLRKPAFD
+1161 GDFDELLRKPAFS

-1192 NTQQCAEAPH
+1192 NAQQCADAPH
-1202 PHAHLRALFDF
+1202 PHAHLRALFEF

-1218 RVVDDFNKNMLGF
+1218 HVVDDFNKNMLGF
-1231 KFKLRI
+1231 GFKLRI

-1282 ESYCALSAMDYEFDY
+1282 ESYCVLSGMDYEFDY

-1309 KTFLFPKSTDSGTPV
+1309 KTFLYPKSSDSGPV

-1350 LSNIMPSSLA
+1350 IASM
-1360 GVLSNPT
+1360 VPT
-1367 TSINPGV
+1367 T
-1374 SVSLQR
+1374 
-1380 PETGVVEAGDRQDAR
+1380 A
-1395 GQSYCSPTTTE
+1395 CST
-1406 NTTARSSS
+1406 NTIVPSGSSGS
-1414 STTSQVGPSSLPIT
+1414 STTTGLTHENEAGSRERRPSTEIAHARRSLSHSGLTVTNLDGAPPPSVSNAQLNVSSSL
-1428 SLGEPTLKVQHLN
+1428 
-1441 PPVTSLLG
+1441 
-1449 VPLTVQQ
+1449 QQ
-1456 TSLPDTSFGGF
+1456 NK
-1467 PQTSTNVQK
+1467 PQTSTK
-1476 QNLPIT
+1476 
-1482 NVSGGTT
+1482 
-1489 AKVQPPNHSMAS
+1489 
-1501 LGGAHPST
+1501 
-1509 NVLRQPNL
+1509 
-1517 VASTTTL
+1517 
-1524 QPNSPQNPESW
+1524 SPKDVEQHQY
-1535 KVLEKTDTEEDCD
+1535 ED
-1548 EIIGELT
+1548 ERKAGELT
-1555 KL
+1555 RL

>member
-29 RISSSAKHK
+29 RIGSTVKHK
-38 HGGGTGALGGMGGG
+38 YGAGPLGSIGG
-52 GFMGGGSKHCKYSI
+52 GFIGGSKHCKYSI

-73 ESGVRRPAVKGLRT
+73 ESGLRKTAVKSFRT
-87 QRKMPQL
+87 QKKMPQL

-104 PKFDSPI
+104 PKFDSSI

-130 VLFYLCSASLLWGL
+130 VLFYLFVAGLLWGL
-144 YFGANPDR
+144 YFAANPSR
-152 CDQTVFLIPT
+152 CDRTVFLIPT
-162 ACFFLF
+162 ASFLLF
-168 CLLLFLLTF
+168 CLILFLLTF
-177 TRLYVRCYNQASLL
+177 TRLYSRCYNQISLL
-191 LIVVTFAL
+191 LILVTFTL
-199 TLAPQIQTAG
+199 TLAPQVQTSD
-209 FRDLETLP
+209 FRDLETP
-217 PEDVL
+217 PPMFDME
-222 EDPGDFSGMDPR
+222 DFSGMGPGYNLSYDKT
-234 NVTFNQDLPMGSGWA
+234 VAGSTLA

-260 GMEVLLLLYS
+260 CMEVLLLLYS
-270 VLHVRLYASVLLG
+270 VLHVRLFASVLLG
-283 LLYSV
+283 FLYSAV
-288 LFEALGWL
+288 FEGLGWL
-296 HLTDA
+296 HTGND
-301 VGYSW
+301 W
-306 SQASGGANLDWDTLH
+306 SLPSQSDWDTLS
-321 WLAPAK
+321 WLGPAK

-376 IHSVMPRR
+376 IHSVMPRL
-384 VADDLMKQGDE
+384 VADELMKQGDE
-395 EGLSGENTAK
+395 ELGDSSVK
-405 RYSSSGAAAVISSPK
+405 RYSSSGAAAAISSPK
-420 NSKRN
+420 NNKRK

-512 SYCCVEMGLGMIQAI
+512 AYCCVEMGLGMIQAI

-538 NMRVGVHTGTVLCG
+538 NMRVGVHTGTILCG

-584 LSEATANFLD
+584 LSEATAKFLD
-594 DRYQRE
+594 DRYHGE

-623 LISGRKVE
+623 LISGRKVDQRSNCGC
-631 PCHCSCSQ
+631 PQS
-639 LGLAGLEPGGGTR
+639 GLAESEHGELRCPTPR
-652 AHTPDGPDG
+652 APPPDG
-661 APSACGLNQ
+661 APSAGTL
-670 GGASDRAKSSCP
+670 APDTTTSS
-682 TCSVAPLPGEDQ
+682 VVLIPGEDQ
-694 VLAEGMVQ
+694 VLEEGAVQ

-710 TNSSKDTSSVKCP
+710 TNSSKDSLPPKCP
-723 SQATVGHGPKTL
+723 PAAPTGHNPKAL
-735 NGLLSPRLEEPLTN
+735 NGLLGPRLEEPLTN

-763 KWGGGAM
+763 KTWCGGAM
-770 GAGMDHSVLIPLR
+770 GMDHSALIPLR

-805 KDYFFKPPIHKLSHT
+805 KDYFYKPPINKLSHT
-820 FLDRT
+820 FLEKS

-835 EEVETQAVVQ
+835 EEVETQASMK
-845 TFASPTFSS
+845 TFASQTFSS

-866 ALSLACFLRPL
+866 ALSLACFFRPL
-877 LSPSVYP
+877 LAQQSLSTP
-884 PPVLALAVASLAA
+884 ALILTAVAA
-897 LLEALALVLSIRV
+897 LLEALFLLLAIRT
-910 AFYLNNVLSCTRTLL
+910 AFYLDSMLSCTRVLMTA
-925 RTISGWVPRH
+925 ISGWVPRH
-935 LAGAVLVSLPAVS
+935 LMGAVLVSLPAVA

-953 TCDMRPSI
+953 TCDMHLSI

-979 NFCQLSCWMRSAM
+979 NFCQLSYWMRSALATLVGM
-992 ATVVG
+992 A
-997 LVLLALL
+997 LLALL
-1004 FSPPCRTANSVLFWS
+1004 FCPPCSANSLFFWS
-1019 YDATNNSNGSSGGTG
+1019 SDQTNNNNSFVNVTDSQ
-1034 EPEAASDPLPRPQ
+1034 ADPDPVPHPK
-1047 DLLGPEVGV
+1047 DLLGPEACV

-1161 GDFDELLRKPAFD
+1161 GDFDELLRKPAFS

-1192 NTQQCAEAPH
+1192 NAQQCADAAH

-1218 RVVDDFNKNMLGF
+1218 CVVDDFNKNMLGF
-1231 KFKLRI
+1231 GFKLRI

-1282 ESYCALSAMDYEFDY
+1282 ESYCVLSAMEYEFDY

-1309 KTFLFPKSTDSGTPV
+1309 KTFLYPKCSDSGPV
-1324 PQYQLSVSPEIRVQV
+1324 PQYQLSVSPEIRAQV

-1350 LSNIMPSSLA
+1350 IASM
-1360 GVLSNPT
+1360 VPT
-1367 TSINPGV
+1367 TSITANSTNTVVYRTGTV
-1374 SVSLQR
+1374 SSAS
-1380 PETGVVEAGDRQDAR
+1380 TGVGVGHQREVAECGERADSHERCP
-1395 GQSYCSPTTTE
+1395 STE
-1406 NTTARSSS
+1406 TCHSKRSSS
-1414 STTSQVGPSSLPIT
+1414 HAGLTSLPIT
-1428 SLGEPTLKVQHLN
+1428 
-1441 PPVTSLLG
+1441 
-1449 VPLTVQQ
+1449 
-1456 TSLPDTSFGGF
+1456 D
-1467 PQTSTNVQK
+1467 
-1476 QNLPIT
+1476 
-1482 NVSGGTT
+1482 
-1489 AKVQPPNHSMAS
+1489 
-1501 LGGAHPST
+1501 LGGPPPST
-1509 NVLRQPNL
+1509 NKEQLLIAPSVQQ
-1517 VASTTTL
+1517 ST
-1524 QPNSPQNPESW
+1524 PQNVTTESQ
-1535 KVLEKTDTEEDCD
+1535 KDLERDKYEGDYDSN
-1548 EIIGELT
+1548 IGELT

>member
-16 VSCDSSGEGGVSV
+16 VSCDSSGDGGVSV
-29 RISSSAKHK
+29 RIGSCAKHK
-38 HGGGTGALGGMGGG
+38 HGGGPLGSIGG
-52 GFMGGGSKHCKYSI
+52 GFIGGSKRCKYSI

-73 ESGVRRPAVKGLRT
+73 ESGARRPAIKSFRS

-104 PKFDSPI
+104 PKFDSSI

-121 PQTQRRFRY
+121 PQTRRRFRY
-130 VLFYLCSASLLWGL
+130 VLLYLVAVGLLWGL
-144 YFGANPDR
+144 YFAVNPSR
-152 CDQTVFLIPT
+152 CDRTIFLIPT
-162 ACFFLF
+162 VSFLLL
-168 CLLLFLLTF
+168 CLLLFILTF
-177 TRLYVRCYNQASLL
+177 TKLYSRCYNQASLL

-199 TLAPQIQTAG
+199 TLAPQIQTSG
-209 FRDLETLP
+209 LRDPETP
-217 PEDVL
+217 MPVL
-222 EDPGDFSGMDPR
+222 EVGEFVDAGQIYNLSSEKPAG
-234 NVTFNQDLPMGSGWA
+234 GSILY

-260 GMEVLLLLYS
+260 CIEVLILLYS
-270 VLHVRLYASVLLG
+270 ALHVHLYVSALLG
-283 LLYSV
+283 FLYSV
-288 LFEALGWL
+288 LFESLGWV
-296 HLTDA
+296 HLT
-301 VGYSW
+301 
-306 SQASGGANLDWDTLH
+306 QAGGNWTLSTQSDWDTLS
-321 WLAPAK
+321 WLGPAK

-376 IHSVMPRR
+376 IHSVMPRII
-384 VADDLMKQGDE
+384 ADELMKQGDE
-395 EGLSGENTAK
+395 EIGDHSVK
-405 RYSSSGAAAVISSPK
+405 RYSTSGAAAVISSPK
-420 NSKRN
+420 NNKRK

-481 RLCELTC
+481 RLCELTG

-512 SYCCVEMGLGMIQAI
+512 AYCCVEMGLGMIQAI

-561 DVWSNDVNLA
+561 DVWSNDVNFA

-584 LSEATANFLD
+584 LSQATANFLD
-594 DRYQRE
+594 DRYQHE
-600 DGRVTERVGQS
+600 NGQVIERIGQS
-611 VVADQLKGLKTY
+611 VLADQLKGLKTY
-623 LISGRKVE
+623 LISVRKVE
-631 PCHCSCSQ
+631 PHSHCSCSQ
-639 LGLAGLEPGGGTR
+639 LGSVGHEHSDPQCPISR
-652 AHTPDGPDG
+652 VHTPDGV
-661 APSACGLNQ
+661 PSAC
-670 GGASDRAKSSCP
+670 
-682 TCSVAPLPGEDQ
+682 PLPLDSVKSPCLSCSMVLLPGDDQ
-694 VLAEGMVQ
+694 ALEEEAMH

-710 TNSSKDTSSVKCP
+710 TNISKDSSNAKFSPAVSAGHCP
-723 SQATVGHGPKTL
+723 RAL
-735 NGLLSPRLEEPLTN
+735 NGLLSPQLEALNN

-763 KWGGGAM
+763 KTWSGGAM
-770 GAGMDHSVLIPLR
+770 GMDHSVLIPLR

-805 KDYFFKPPIHKLSHT
+805 KDYFYKPPINKLSLT
-820 FLDRT
+820 FLEKS
-825 LESAYRTSYQ
+825 LESAYRISYQ
-835 EEVETQAVVQ
+835 EEVGAQAAVQ

-854 FLDMVLCCSVFL
+854 FLDMLLCSAVSL
-866 ALSLACFLRPL
+866 ALSLACFLQPL
-877 LSPSVYP
+877 VTQQSLSTP
-884 PPVLALAVASLAA
+884 ALILTAGAA
-897 LLEALALVLSIRV
+897 LLEAVALLFAIRM
-910 AFYLNNVLSCTRTLL
+910 AFYLDSELICTRVLM
-925 RTISGWVPRH
+925 RGASGWIARH
-935 LAGAVLVSLPAVS
+935 LSGAALVSLPSVA

-953 TCDMRPSI
+953 TCDMHLSI

-966 TCCAVIIAIIQYC
+966 ICCAVIIVIIQYC
-979 NFCQLSCWMRSAM
+979 NFCQLSYWMRSAL

-997 LVLLALL
+997 LALLALL
-1004 FSPPCRTANSVLFWS
+1004 LCASCSVSQSLFSWA
-1019 YDATNNSNGSSGGTG
+1019 DGHNSNSSIGNISIV
-1034 EPEAASDPLPRPQ
+1034 PSASPADPDPR
-1047 DLLGPEVGV
+1047 DMLGPEACL

-1070 EFEVSYRL
+1070 EFEVSHRL

-1161 GDFDELLRKPAFD
+1161 GDFDELLRKLAFN

-1183 ATYMAAAGL
+1183 ATYMAASGL
-1192 NTQQCAEAPH
+1192 NTQHCADAAH
-1202 PHAHLRALFDF
+1202 PHAHLRALFQF

-1218 RVVDDFNKNMLGF
+1218 HVVDDFNKNMLGF
-1231 KFKLRI
+1231 GFKLRI

-1282 ESYCALSAMDYEFDY
+1282 ESYCVLSGMDYEFDY

-1309 KTFLFPKSTDSGTPV
+1309 KTFLYPKSSESGPV
-1324 PQYQLSVSPEIRVQV
+1324 PQYQLSVSPEIRAQV

-1350 LSNIMPSSLA
+1350 IASMM
-1360 GVLSNPT
+1360 PT
-1367 TSINPGV
+1367 TSTSTKSTTIMVPNTTSGSSTRGINHEKEADRCPSTEAPNGRRSTSCNGMT
-1374 SVSLQR
+1374 SVPVTNREGPPPSENNKQLISSS
-1380 PETGVVEAGDRQDAR
+1380 VAK
-1395 GQSYCSPTTTE
+1395 E
-1406 NTTARSSS
+1406 NT
-1414 STTSQVGPSSLPIT
+1414 
-1428 SLGEPTLKVQHLN
+1428 
-1441 PPVTSLLG
+1441 
-1449 VPLTVQQ
+1449 
-1456 TSLPDTSFGGF
+1456 
-1467 PQTSTNVQK
+1467 
-1476 QNLPIT
+1476 
-1482 NVSGGTT
+1482 
-1489 AKVQPPNHSMAS
+1489 
-1501 LGGAHPST
+1501 
-1509 NVLRQPNL
+1509 
-1517 VASTTTL
+1517 
-1524 QPNSPQNPESW
+1524 PQNSTA
-1535 KVLEKTDTEEDCD
+1535 VSQEDIKKAQAED
-1548 EIIGELT
+1548 DHDRSAGEITRL
-1555 KL
+1555 